1 MKMMRYRGKFQRS
14 HYPQLVIEPTDEG
27 KVLEEKWKKWSEL
40 EAWKRFVCSL
50 SLFTDRLLMR

>member
-27 KVLEEKWKKWSEL
+27 KVLEEKWKEWSEL
-40 EAWKRFVCSL
+40 EAWKRFVSY
-50 SLFTDRLLMR
+50 LLL